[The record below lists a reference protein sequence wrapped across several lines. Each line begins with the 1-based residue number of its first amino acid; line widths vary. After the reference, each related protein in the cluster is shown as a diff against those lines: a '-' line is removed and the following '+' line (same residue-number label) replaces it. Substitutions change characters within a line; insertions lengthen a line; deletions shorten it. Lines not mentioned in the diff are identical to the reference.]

1 MGLTPVGIVS
11 SRKGETWTQGQTE
24 KTNVKRQGADGHLH
38 AEGTGW
44 DRLSLAASGELALPT
59 P

>member
-11 SRKGETWTQGQTE
+11 SRKGNLDPEDRQ
-24 KTNVKRQGADGHLH
+24 KANVKRQGADGHLH

-44 DRLSLAASGELALPT
+44 DRLSPRGLRELALPT